1 MSELSIII
9 PCYNE
14 EKNLINLVKE
24 IKIIKKINPELDLEF
39 ILVNDGSTDQ
49 TSSILQDLNQNEIYK
64 FIDLKQ
70 NMGYGGSIQQGLKSS
85 SSHTL
90 SWTHSDLQCDLNDV
104 IKLYKLYKKEFLDE
118 KIIVKGKRIERN
130 IFDSFF
136 SNSMAILASIIF
148 QKKFYEI
155 NAQPKIFS
163 RKLFNEF
170 ENAPR
175 DFSLDLYLL
184 YISKKKL
191 YKIIEH
197 PVVYKKR
204 IAGVSK
210 GGDSF
215 LGKIKLT
222 LRTLKYIINLRL
234 NTNEDYNSQSK
245 QN

>member
-14 EKNLINLVKE
+14 EKNLINLVNE
-24 IKIIKKINPELDLEF
+24 IKIIKKENPELKLEF

-49 TSSILQDLNQNEIYK
+49 TSTTLQDLNQNEIYK
-64 FIDLKQ
+64 VVDLKQ
-70 NMGYGGSIQQGLKSS
+70 NLGYGGSIQEGLKSS
-85 SSHTL
+85 SSHIL

-104 IKLYKLYKKEFLDE
+104 IKLYNLHKEEFLDK
-118 KIIVKGKRIERN
+118 KIIVKGKRIKRN

-163 RKLFNEF
+163 RKLFKEF
-170 ENAPR
+170 ENAPK

-197 PVVYKKR
+197 SVVYKKR
-204 IAGVSK
+204 VAGVSK

-215 LGKIKLT
+215 FGKIKLT

-234 NTNEDYNSQSK
+234 KTNENYNSQSK
-245 QN
+245 

>member
-14 EKNLINLVKE
+14 EKNLINLVNE
-24 IKIIKKINPELDLEF
+24 IKIIKKENPELKLEF

-49 TSSILQDLNQNEIYK
+49 TSTTLKELNQNEIYK
-64 FIDLKQ
+64 LVDLKQ
-70 NMGYGGSIQQGLKSS
+70 NMGYGGSIQEGLKSS
-85 SSHTL
+85 SSNIL
-90 SWTHSDLQCDLNDV
+90 SWTHSDLQCDLSDV
-104 IKLYKLYKKEFLDE
+104 IKLYKLYKKEFLDK
-118 KIIVKGKRIERN
+118 KIIVKGKRIKRN

-163 RKLFNEF
+163 RKLFKEF
-170 ENAPR
+170 ENAPK

-204 IAGVSK
+204 VAGVSK

-234 NTNEDYNSQSK
+234 KTNENYNSQSK
-245 QN
+245 

>member
-24 IKIIKKINPELDLEF
+24 IKIIKKVNPELNLEF
-39 ILVNDGSTDQ
+39 ILVKDGSTDQ
-49 TSSILQDLNQNEIYK
+49 TSSILLNLNRNGIYK
-64 FIDLKQ
+64 VVDLKQ
-70 NMGYGGSIQQGLKSS
+70 NMGYGGSIQEGLKSS
-85 SSHTL
+85 SGHTL

-104 IKLYKLYKKEFLDE
+104 IKLYKLHKKKFLDE
-118 KIIVKGKRIERN
+118 KIIVKGKRVKRN
-130 IFDSFF
+130 IFDIFF
-136 SNSMAILASIIF
+136 SNSMAILTSIIF

-170 ENAPR
+170 ENVPR

-184 YISKKKL
+184 YIAKKKF

-222 LRTLKYIINLRL
+222 LRTLRYIINLRL
-234 NTNEDYNSQSK
+234 KY
-245 QN
+245 

>member
-104 IKLYKLYKKEFLDE
+104 IKLYKLHKKEFLDE

>member
-14 EKNLINLVKE
+14 EKNLINLVNE
-24 IKIIKKINPELDLEF
+24 IKIIKNENPELKLEF
-39 ILVNDGSTDQ
+39 ILVNDGSTDL
-49 TSSILQDLNQNEIYK
+49 TSTILKDLNQNEIYK
-64 FIDLKQ
+64 VVDLKQ
-70 NMGYGGSIQQGLKSS
+70 NMGYGGSIQEGLKSS
-85 SSHTL
+85 NSHIL

-104 IKLYKLYKKEFLDE
+104 IKLYKLHQEEFLDK
-118 KIIVKGKRIERN
+118 KIIVKGKRIKRN

-136 SNSMAILASIIF
+136 SNSMAFLASIIF

-163 RKLFNEF
+163 RKLFEEF
-170 ENAPR
+170 ENAPK

-184 YISKKKL
+184 YISKKKF

-204 IAGVSK
+204 VAGVSK

-215 LGKIKLT
+215 IGKIKLT

-234 NTNEDYNSQSK
+234 NTNENYNSQSK
-245 QN
+245 

>member
-1 MSELSIII
+1 MHREEL
-9 PCYNE
+9 
-14 EKNLINLVKE
+14 
-24 IKIIKKINPELDLEF
+24 LD
-39 ILVNDGSTDQ
+39 
-49 TSSILQDLNQNEIYK
+49 K
-64 FIDLKQ
+64 
-70 NMGYGGSIQQGLKSS
+70 
-85 SSHTL
+85 
-90 SWTHSDLQCDLNDV
+90 
-104 IKLYKLYKKEFLDE
+104 
-118 KIIVKGKRIERN
+118 KIIVKGKRIKRN

-136 SNSMAILASIIF
+136 SNSMAILTSIIF

-163 RKLFNEF
+163 RRLFKEF
-170 ENAPR
+170 DNPPK

-204 IAGVSK
+204 FAGVSK

-234 NTNEDYNSQSK
+234 NTNENYNSQSK
-245 QN
+245 

>member
-14 EKNLINLVKE
+14 EKNLINLINQ
-24 IKIIKKINPELDLEF
+24 IKIIKNENPELKLEF

-49 TSSILQDLNQNEIYK
+49 TSTMLQTLNQNQIYK
-64 FIDLKQ
+64 VVDLKK
-70 NMGYGGSIQQGLKSS
+70 NMGYGGCIQEGLKYSS
-85 SSHTL
+85 SNIL

-104 IKLYKLYKKEFLDE
+104 IKLYKLYKEELLYK
-118 KIIVKGKRIERN
+118 KIIVKGKRVKRN

-163 RKLFNEF
+163 RILFKEF
-170 ENAPR
+170 ENAPK

-191 YKIIEH
+191 YKIIEY

-204 IAGVSK
+204 VAGVSK

-222 LRTLKYIINLRL
+222 LRTIKYIINLRL
-234 NTNEDYNSQSK
+234 NAYENHSSQSK
-245 QN
+245 

>member
-14 EKNLINLVKE
+14 EKNLVSLVNE
-24 IKIIKKINPELDLEF
+24 IKIIKKENPEINLEF

-49 TSSILQDLNQNEIYK
+49 TSPTLQDLNQNEIYK
-64 FIDLKQ
+64 VVDLKH
-70 NMGYGGSIQQGLKSS
+70 NMGYGGSIQEGLKSS
-85 SSHTL
+85 NSHTL

-104 IKLYKLYKKEFLDE
+104 IKLYKLHKEEFLDE
-118 KIIVKGKRIERN
+118 RIIVKGKRIKRN

-136 SNSMAILASIIF
+136 SNSMAIIASVIF
-148 QKKFYEI
+148 QRKFYEI

-163 RKLFNEF
+163 RTLFNEF
-170 ENAPR
+170 ENAPK

-184 YISKKKL
+184 YISKQKL
-191 YKIIEH
+191 YKIIEY
-197 PVVYKKR
+197 PVVYKNR
-204 IAGVSK
+204 IAGESK

-245 QN
+245 

>member
-14 EKNLINLVKE
+14 EKNLINLVNE
-24 IKIIKKINPELDLEF
+24 IKIIKKENPELKLEF

-49 TSSILQDLNQNEIYK
+49 TSTTLQDLNQNEIYK
-64 FIDLKQ
+64 VVDLKQ
-70 NMGYGGSIQQGLKSS
+70 NLGYGGSIQEGLKSS
-85 SSHTL
+85 SSQIL

-104 IKLYKLYKKEFLDE
+104 IKLYNLHKEEFLDK
-118 KIIVKGKRIERN
+118 KIIVKGKRIKRN

-163 RKLFNEF
+163 RKLFKEF
-170 ENAPR
+170 ENAPK

-197 PVVYKKR
+197 SVVYKKR
-204 IAGVSK
+204 VAGVSK

-215 LGKIKLT
+215 FGKIKLT

-234 NTNEDYNSQSK
+234 KTNENYNSQSK
-245 QN
+245 

>member
-24 IKIIKKINPELDLEF
+24 IKIIKKVNPELNLEF

-49 TSSILQDLNQNEIYK
+49 TSSILLNLNRNEIYK
-64 FIDLKQ
+64 VVDLKQ
-70 NMGYGGSIQQGLKSS
+70 NMGYGGSIQEGLKSS
-85 SSHTL
+85 SGHTL

-104 IKLYKLYKKEFLDE
+104 IKLYKLHKKKFLDE
-118 KIIVKGKRIERN
+118 KIIVKGKRVKRN

-136 SNSMAILASIIF
+136 SNSMAILTSIIF

-170 ENAPR
+170 ENVPR

-184 YISKKKL
+184 YIAKKKF

-222 LRTLKYIINLRL
+222 LRTLRYIINLRL
-234 NTNEDYNSQSK
+234 KY
-245 QN
+245 

>member
-1 MSELSIII
+1 LSELSIII

>member
-14 EKNLINLVKE
+14 EKNLINLVKK
-24 IKIIKKINPELDLEF
+24 IKITKKLNPELNLEF

-49 TSSILQDLNQNEIYK
+49 TSSILKDLNRNKIYK
-64 FIDLKQ
+64 VVDLKQ
-70 NMGYGGSIQQGLKSS
+70 NIGYGGSIQEGLKSS
-85 SSHTL
+85 SSPTL

-104 IKLYKLYKKEFLDE
+104 IKLYKLHKKKFLDE
-118 KIIVKGKRIERN
+118 RIIVKGKRVRRN
-130 IFDSFF
+130 IFDSLF

-222 LRTLKYIINLRL
+222 LRTLKYIIILRL
-234 NTNEDYNSQSK
+234 NINEDYNSQSK

>member
-14 EKNLINLVKE
+14 EKNLLNLINE
-24 IKIIKKINPELDLEF
+24 IKVIKKKNFDINLEF

-49 TSSILQDLNQNEIYK
+49 TFLTLRNLNQDEIFK
-64 FIDLKQ
+64 IVDLKQ
-70 NMGYGGSIQQGLKSS
+70 NSGYGGSIQEGLKFSTS
-85 SSHTL
+85 NVL

-104 IKLYKLYKKEFLDE
+104 IELYRLNKEQFLNE
-118 KIIVKGKRIERN
+118 KILVKGKRIKRN
-130 IFDSFF
+130 FFDSFF

-170 ENAPR
+170 KNAPK

-184 YISKKKL
+184 FIAKKKL

-210 GGDSF
+210 GGDSLF
-215 LGKIKLT
+215 GKIKLT

-234 NTNEDYNSQSK
+234 KTNENNNTQSK
-245 QN
+245 

>member
-14 EKNLINLVKE
+14 EKNLINLVNE
-24 IKIIKKINPELDLEF
+24 IKIIKKENPELKLEF

-49 TSSILQDLNQNEIYK
+49 TSTTLKELNQNEIYK
-64 FIDLKQ
+64 LVDLKQ
-70 NMGYGGSIQQGLKSS
+70 NMGYGGSIQEGLKSS
-85 SSHTL
+85 SSNIL
-90 SWTHSDLQCDLNDV
+90 SWTHSDLQCDLSDV
-104 IKLYKLYKKEFLDE
+104 IKLYKLYKKEFLDK
-118 KIIVKGKRIERN
+118 KIIVKGKRIKRN

-163 RKLFNEF
+163 RKLFKEF
-170 ENAPR
+170 ENAPK

-204 IAGVSK
+204 VAGVSK

-234 NTNEDYNSQSK
+234 NTNENYNSQSK
-245 QN
+245 